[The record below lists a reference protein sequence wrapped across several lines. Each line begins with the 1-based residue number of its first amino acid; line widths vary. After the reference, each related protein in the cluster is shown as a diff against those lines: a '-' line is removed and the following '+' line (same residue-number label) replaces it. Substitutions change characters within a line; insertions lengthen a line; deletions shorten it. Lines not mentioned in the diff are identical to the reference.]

1 MLAAHIITIIG
12 LLPFDSGKTRLTV
25 RLLRYLREIG
35 ANIYASK
42 PIGSH
47 NIWGQEFSLRYSIE
61 NGVLV
66 GGDAIRIAEALN
78 EAKPEALQFMDT
90 LLVPRDSAKYT
101 SRIREFVTRHESLLN
116 QAVALRYTKCSENGS
131 MTYAH
136 VFSLEKLYDTP
147 PTLARVVRE
156 LYNSIKSKGNKVVDV
171 ESKLFDEVLTS
182 PQLVSEADYCAR
194 IMAKRREIFLIE
206 SFNDAVVPIPLTLR
220 SRLFLAVSPGR
231 VIVYEGSDIAKAVE
245 VVSSLRPTSVRSS
258 EVLSLVKPLKV
269 FELDYVDTDY
279 APGHDIEDLAEYILK
294 AVGSS

>member
-1 MLAAHIITIIG
+1 MPAARIVTIIG

-25 RLLRYLREIG
+25 RLLRYLREAG
-35 ANIYASK
+35 VNIYASK

-116 QAVALRYTKCSENGS
+116 QAVALRYTKCLENGS
-131 MTYAH
+131 MTYVH

-171 ESKLFDEVLTS
+171 ESKVFDEVLTS

-194 IMAKRREIFLIE
+194 IMAKKMELFVIE
-206 SFNDAVVPIPLTLR
+206 SFNDAVIPIPLALR

-231 VIVYEGSDIAKAVE
+231 VIVYDSSDVAKAVE
-245 VVSSLRPTSVRSS
+245 VVSSLRPTSARSG
-258 EVLSLVKPLKV
+258 EVLSLVKPLKI

-279 APGHDIEDLAEYILK
+279 ASGHDIEDIADYILK
-294 AVGSS
+294 VVETS